1 MATTNIQTF
10 AGNVGIGTNDPGSY
24 KLNVS
29 GTVKASSLTINGVT
43 NSQVPIGLIA
53 LWYGTV
59 ASIPTGWVLCDGT
72 TGIAKS
78 DGSGTIDAPDLTD
91 KFVLGAAG
99 DSPTQ
104 PYPTQSGGAH
114 TKTINTA
121 NLPSH
126 THPISLGQG
135 GSHTHPFGSA
145 GLHDHPIAS
154 NGSHTH
160 NASTG
165 GGGAHAHYLLNG
177 QGQSIGFR
185 GYLNNT
191 PNFRGMVVDAFVY
204 GVNWNGFHGLY
215 NNTNFVGNHGHSV
228 SIASNGE
235 HIHTLGQGGSHTHPF
250 GSAGLH
256 DHPISIGNTGSGTAL
271 NVQPAY
277 YVLAYIMKI

>member
-24 KLNVS
+24 KLNVN
-29 GTVKASSLTINGVT
+29 GIVKASSLTVNGVT

-59 ASIPTGWVLCDGT
+59 ASIPSGWVLCDGT
-72 TGIAKS
+72 TGITKS
-78 DGSGTIDAPDLTD
+78 DGSGTINAPDLTD

-99 DSPTQ
+99 DSPTT

-121 NLPSH
+121 NLPQHDHPVTLGSNGYHSHPIGSAGSH
-126 THPISLGQG
+126 THPI
-135 GSHTHPFGSA
+135 GSA
-145 GLHDHPIAS
+145 GYHAHNANTGGAGAHDHS
-154 NGSHTH
+154 
-160 NASTG
+160 
-165 GGGAHAHYLLNG
+165 LLNA
-177 QGQSIGFR
+177 QGQQIGFR

-191 PNFRGMVVDAFVY
+191 ANFRGMVVDAYVY

-215 NNTNFVGNHGHSV
+215 NKTSYRNNHAHPVGVAAN
-228 SIASNGE
+228 
-235 HIHTLGQGGSHTHPF
+235 GSHTHPF
-250 GSAGLH
+250 GSAGEH
-256 DHPISIGNTGSGTAL
+256 THTIGQGGSHTHPISIGQTGSGTAL
-271 NVQPAY
+271 NVQPSY